1 MQKHQIEEMLME
13 RSEFIKSCT
22 KKNILTFIFFFLFYA
37 YQRYEVSPF
46 PIIRCL
52 GSALFVT
59 SILVLADVLFYWAR
73 FRR

>member
-1 MQKHQIEEMLME
+1 ME
-13 RSEFIKSCT
+13 RREFIKSCI
-22 KKNILTFIFFFLFYA
+22 KKNIFTFIFFFLFYA

-46 PIIRCL
+46 LIIRCL
-52 GSALFVT
+52 GNALFVT

>member
-1 MQKHQIEEMLME
+1 ME
-13 RSEFIKSCT
+13 RNEFIKSCI

-37 YQRYEVSPF
+37 YRSYEVSPF
-46 PIIRCL
+46 PLGRCL
-52 GSALFVT
+52 GGALFVT